1 MPIDIPNLLL
11 GLFLAATPLLAVL
24 WQWQRRLQLLQQE
37 LSDYLCPWTRAGQ
50 IARFGWELRPQLL
63 QSFIQ
68 QRPYIDYVTDFSLL
82 HISEYGSRQY
92 RMLDS
97 ACFSAGQQP
106 VLDIFHLPRLHQSSP
121 PRAAFT
127 SASIRPCRASVVAT
141 QTCSACGTDA
151 S

>member
-1 MPIDIPNLLL
+1 MC
-11 GLFLAATPLLAVL
+11 AAR
-24 WQWQRRLQLLQQE
+24 QGDGIQLLQQE
-37 LSDYLCPWTRAGQ
+37 LADYLCPWTADSPL
-50 IARFGWELRPQLL
+50 ARFGWELRPQLL

-106 VLDIFHLPRLHQSSP
+106 VLRPFRPWQLLQPARQHALQLINQSQPITAQPTGVSELE
-121 PRAAFT
+121 
-127 SASIRPCRASVVAT
+127 IG
-141 QTCSACGTDA
+141 QTFIISQDA
-151 S
+151 GDG